1 MTEQSKQENKEDAGK
16 TAEKVPG
23 KPFQKGHDPRRNLNG
38 RPKGVKNFK
47 TIFEEAVKKI
57 AKEKEIDPE
66 SIEVDLVIKAIAEAR
81 RGDYKYYKDIF
92 DRIYG
97 QPKQT
102 IGLDDEDFITKI
114 TLEIKDGKDT
124 TDNISDEE
132 ELEGVSEQEE

>member
-1 MTEQSKQENKEDAGK
+1 MSNTETTKQQQKKRELPPHLWKKGQSGNPA
-16 TAEKVPG
+16 
-23 KPFQKGHDPRRNLNG
+23 G
-38 RPKGVKNFK
+38 RPKGTKNFSVL
-47 TIFEEAVKKI
+47 FREALKKI
-57 AKEKEIDPE
+57 AKQKNIDPN
-66 SIEVDLVIKAIAEAR
+66 SIEVDLVLKAIEKAKGGE
-81 RGDYKYYKDIF
+81 YKYHKDIF
-92 DRIYG
+92 DRVYG